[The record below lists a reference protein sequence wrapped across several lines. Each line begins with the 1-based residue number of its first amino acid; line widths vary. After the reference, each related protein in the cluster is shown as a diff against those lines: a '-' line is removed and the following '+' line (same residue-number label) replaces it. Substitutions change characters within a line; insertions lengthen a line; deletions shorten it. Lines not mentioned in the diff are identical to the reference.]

1 MSFETNLKEAHDIL
15 EKLNDEELS
24 LSESVKLYKKG
35 LKFIDEARQILEK
48 AKLEIKEVDE

>member
-1 MSFETNLKEAHDIL
+1 MSFETNLKEANDIL

-24 LSESVKLYKKG
+24 LDESVKLYKKG